1 MPELTIIVPVYN
13 VEKYLSQCLDSLM
26 NQTYRD
32 FEVLIV
38 NDGTKDS
45 SAEIAAAYVE
55 KDPQHFRLLNK
66 ENGGLSDA
74 RNFAIPQAQGTYITF
89 LDSDDYV
96 ETTCYQ
102 KMMNKITSESLD
114 IVVGNLQYFYEDSD
128 RVMDMRGLNV
138 SAGTDV
144 QKAALLSPLFAW
156 NKVYRKAYFDQIG
169 LLYPKGLWYED
180 LPVTLPLFANTNR
193 IGHVDE
199 TLYHYRQRSGSIM
212 ASGGAKQKDIFTVF
226 ERVIAYF
233 TKYGLKERFRDE
245 LEYLCVEH
253 IMLYRQ
259 FSFLVSDDYQSLYEQ
274 SVQFMKKH
282 YPNYKKNKYISLLSK
297 KNQVFVHTL
306 NRATIQLYRQYLM
319 KK

>member
-13 VEKYLSQCLDSLM
+13 VEKYLNQCLDSLK

-32 FEVLIV
+32 YEVLIV

-45 SAEIAAAYVE
+45 SAAIAQTYVE
-55 KDPQHFRLLNK
+55 EDPQHFRLLNK

-74 RNFAIPQAQGTYITF
+74 RNFAIPLAMGKYITF

-96 ETTCYQ
+96 EATCYE
-102 KMMNKITSESLD
+102 KMMSKITSESLD
-114 IVVGNLQYFYEDSD
+114 IVAGNLQYFYEDSE
-128 RVMDMRGLNV
+128 RLMDMRGLNDKV
-138 SAGTDV
+138 SSDV

-180 LPVTLPLFANTNR
+180 IPVTLPLFANTNR

-199 TLYHYRQRSGSIM
+199 ILYHYRQRSGSIM

-226 ERVIAYF
+226 EKVIAYF
-233 TKYGLKERFRDE
+233 SKNNLKDLFHDE
-245 LEYLCVEH
+245 LEYLCIEH

-259 FSFLVSDDYQSLYEQ
+259 FSFLVSDEYAQLYEQ
-274 SVQFMKKH
+274 SVQFMEKY
-282 YPNYKKNKYISLLSK
+282 YPNYKKNKYIGLLGK
-297 KNQVFVHTL
+297 KNQLFIHSLSRMTL
-306 NRATIQLYRQYLM
+306 PLYRHYLL

>member
-1 MPELTIIVPVYN
+1 MPELSIIVPVYN
-13 VEKYLSQCLDSLM
+13 VEKYLTECLDSLM

-45 SAEIAAAYVE
+45 SALIASEYVQ
-55 KDPQHFRLLNK
+55 KDPKHFILLNK

-74 RNFAIPQAQGTYITF
+74 RNYALPYTKGNYITF

-96 ETTCYQ
+96 EPFCYE
-102 KMMNKITSESLD
+102 KLMNKITSENLD

-128 RVMDMRGLNV
+128 VLMDMRGLNCLV
-138 SAGTDV
+138 NTDV

-156 NKVYRKAYFDQIG
+156 NKVYRKAYFESVG

-180 LPVTLPLFANTNR
+180 IPVTLPLFAKTDK

-199 TLYHYRQRSGSIM
+199 MLYHYRQRSGSIM
-212 ASGGAKQKDIFTVF
+212 KSGGAKQKDIFTVF
-226 ERVIAYF
+226 ERVLAYF
-233 TKYGLKERFRDE
+233 KKYGLKDQFDEE

-259 FSFLVSDDYQSLYEQ
+259 FSFLVSDDYEDLYKQ
-274 SVQFMKKH
+274 SVSFMKKY
-282 YPNYKKNKYISLLSK
+282 YPNYKKNRYIKTLGK
-297 KNQVFVHTL
+297 KNQVFIQTL
-306 NRATIQLYRQYLM
+306 NPFTLKIYRTYLM
-319 KK
+319 K

>member
-1 MPELTIIVPVYN
+1 MPALSIIVPVYN
-13 VEKYLSQCLDSLM
+13 VEKYLAQCLDSLL

-45 SAEIAAAYVE
+45 SAQIAMDYVK
-55 KDPQHFRLLNK
+55 KDSDHFMLLNK

-74 RNFAIPQAQGTYITF
+74 RNYALPYAKGKYITF

-96 ETTCYQ
+96 EETCYE

-128 RVMDMRGLNV
+128 QLMDMRGLNCNA
-138 SAGTDV
+138 SSDV

-180 LPVTLPLFANTNR
+180 LPVTLPLFANTDK

-199 TLYHYRQRSGSIM
+199 ILYHYRQRSGSIM
-212 ASGGAKQKDIFTVF
+212 KSGGSKQKDIFKIF
-226 ERVIAYF
+226 EMVIAYF
-233 TKYGLKERFRDE
+233 KKNNLYHQFEEE

-259 FSFLVSDDYQSLYEQ
+259 FSFLVSDDYKELYQQSRC
-274 SVQFMKKH
+274 FMKKH
-282 YPNYKKNKYISLLSK
+282 VPNYKKNRYLQLLGK
-297 KNQVFVHTL
+297 KNQVFIATL
-306 NRATIQLYRQYLM
+306 NPLTLGLYRKYLM
-319 KK
+319 R

>member
-1 MPELTIIVPVYN
+1 MKSGITISLVVPVYG
-13 VEKYLSQCLDSLM
+13 VEKYIAEFARSVFGQSYSDV
-26 NQTYRD
+26 QYI
-32 FEVLIV
+32 FV

-45 SAEIAAAYVE
+45 SAEIAQTYVE
-55 KDPQHFRLLNK
+55 KNPKHFRLLNK

-74 RNFAIPQAQGTYITF
+74 RNFALPHAKGKYITF

-96 ETTCYQ
+96 ETTCYE
-102 KMMNKITSESLD
+102 KLMNKITSESLD

-128 RVMDMRGLNV
+128 RLMNMRGLNCNA
-138 SAGTDV
+138 SADI

-169 LLYPKGLWYED
+169 LRYPKGLWYED
-180 LPVTLPLFANTNR
+180 LPVTLPLFANTDC

-199 TLYHYRQRSGSIM
+199 TLYHYRQRTGSIM

-233 TKYGLKERFRDE
+233 EKEGLKERFHDE

-259 FSFLVSDDYQSLYEQ
+259 FSFLVSDDYAQLYEQ

-282 YPNYKKNKYISLLSK
+282 YPNYKKNKYIGLL
-297 KNQVFVHTL
+297 
-306 NRATIQLYRQYLM
+306 
-319 KK
+319 